1 MSCRV
6 LGRRVE
12 ETILQYMVE
21 QARLKG
27 ITEIIGRYIP
37 TARNGLVRDH
47 FEKLGFVQIDSS
59 SEGTTWRF
67 EVGSYGAKDLPL
79 KVDAQREL
87 KLASAGRS

>member
-27 ITEIIGRYIP
+27 VTEIIGRYVP
-37 TARNGLVRDH
+37 TARNGLVRGH
-47 FEKLGFVQIDSS
+47 FEKLGFVQI
-59 SEGTTWRF
+59 EARNEETTWRLS
-67 EVGSYGAKDLPL
+67 VGGYGEKDLPL
-79 KVDAQREL
+79 KVDLQREL